1 MDLDKGLWKGKK
13 VLVTGHTGFKGTWLS
28 LILSRLGAEVYGISL
43 SPDKNTRLYS
53 EARIYELM
61 AGEFFLDIRDYQ
73 KIQLTISNLNP
84 EYIFHLAAQ
93 SLVRKSVRDPLETFS
108 TNAIGSA
115 NLILASILN
124 PSLLGITV
132 ATTDKVYE
140 NFVGSPPFKET
151 DKLGGQEPYSSS
163 KAAAELIISALR
175 TSNNPRNIPITT
187 VRAGNVIGGGDW
199 GEERL
204 FPDLV
209 KAAITKQEIK
219 IRSPKATRPWQHVLD
234 CLTGYLLVAEMQ
246 MKNPLKTPLSI
257 NFGPAS
263 SLSVENLIE
272 LFEIEFNCKLNKTFV
287 KSKIKEHEHL
297 RLNSEYAHQSLG
309 WGNIYNSRTAISLT
323 ANWYARFNRGEDAMG
338 LMLQDLNKYWEMNVD
353 L

>member
-13 VLVTGHTGFKGTWLS
+13 VLVTGHTGFKGSWLS

-53 EARIYELM
+53 EAKIYELM
-61 AGEFFLDIRDYQ
+61 AKEFFLDIRDYQ

-84 EYIFHLAAQ
+84 DYIFHLAAQ

-108 TNAIGSA
+108 TNIMGSA
-115 NLILASILN
+115 NVILASVTN

-140 NFVGSPPFKET
+140 NFIGSPPFKET
-151 DKLGGQEPYSSS
+151 DKLGGLEPYSSS
-163 KAAAELIISALR
+163 KAAVELMISALR
-175 TSNNPRNIPITT
+175 ISNNPEHIPITT

-199 GEERL
+199 GEERI

-209 KAAITKQEIK
+209 RAAITKQEIK

-234 CLTGYLLVAEMQ
+234 CLNGYMMLAEMQ
-246 MKNPLKTPLSI
+246 IKNSI
-257 NFGPAS
+257 NAPVSMNFGPAS
-263 SLSVENLIE
+263 SLSVEDLIE
-272 LFEIEFNCKLNKTFV
+272 LFEFEFKCKLNKSVV
-287 KSKIKEHEHL
+287 KSKIKEHESL
-297 RLNSEYAHQSLG
+297 RLNSEFAYQTLG
-309 WGNIYNSRTAISLT
+309 WRNIYDSKTAISVT
-323 ANWYARFNRGEDAMG
+323 ANWYARFNHGEGARE
-338 LMLQDLNKYWEMNVD
+338 LMLQDLNEYQEMNVD